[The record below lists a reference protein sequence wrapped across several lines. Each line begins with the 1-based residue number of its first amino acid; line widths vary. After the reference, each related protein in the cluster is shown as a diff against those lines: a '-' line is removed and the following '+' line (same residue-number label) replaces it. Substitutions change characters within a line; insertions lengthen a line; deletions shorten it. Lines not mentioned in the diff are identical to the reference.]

1 MIESK
6 IRKFAKDC
14 NLSTNM
20 IARSSYIIK
29 LLETVSSGLPKE
41 KHEKL
46 TQYMCGMISNS
57 IKNSSVTNQV
67 IETFKNW
74 SVEELSRSMKYIGTY
89 FHLLNQRFPLSYLDF
104 RHNYLSDY

>member
-1 MIESK
+1 MVVTK

-14 NLSTNM
+14 DLAPNM
-20 IARSSYIIK
+20 IDRSSYIVK

-46 TQYMCGMISNS
+46 TQYMCGIISNS

-67 IETFKNW
+67 IETFKDW
-74 SVEELSRSMKYIGTY
+74 SVEELNRSMKYIGTY
-89 FHLLNQRFPLSYLDF
+89 FHLLNQAELNEIFI
-104 RHNYLSDY
+104 